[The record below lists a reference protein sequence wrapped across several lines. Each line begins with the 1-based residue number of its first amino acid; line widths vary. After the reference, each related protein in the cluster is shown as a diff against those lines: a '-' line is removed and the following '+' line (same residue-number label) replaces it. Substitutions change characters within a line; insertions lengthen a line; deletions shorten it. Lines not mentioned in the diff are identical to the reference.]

1 MLTKTDLQQIQKL
14 MREEIEVEAQ
24 RTRDELQAEIKLSRM
39 EINTALG
46 KIEDRLKSV
55 EVKFSKIQ
63 KDIDVIISYFDREN
77 ISFGKR
83 ITRIEHHLQLAT
95 P

>member
-63 KDIDVIISYFDREN
+63 KDIDVIISYF
-77 ISFGKR
+77 G
-83 ITRIEHHLQLAT
+83 HPQHLRFAT
-95 P
+95 S